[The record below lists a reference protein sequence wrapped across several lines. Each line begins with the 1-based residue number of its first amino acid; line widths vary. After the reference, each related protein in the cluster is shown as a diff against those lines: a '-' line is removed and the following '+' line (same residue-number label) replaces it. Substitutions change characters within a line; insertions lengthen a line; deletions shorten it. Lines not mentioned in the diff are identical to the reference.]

1 MFDQNGLKSFCNE
14 RNLQVAP
21 GGIGCLQY
29 GHSLSAWFKTSSG
42 SDFIGSSLTLHYWLL
57 LLQLRAEMFYVLAT
71 VTCLRRHAVS
81 LSLTLS
87 LVSFSPLLLLLLLSV
102 SLSHHLTFTLSHFC
116 WNFFLPFSSLDF
128 FFWKLTFVWFLFSVS
143 QSWHFKGSTKESS
156 WSKVIKDS
164 YFWQRHVLYTVCW
177 SEELRH
183 FTLRQQR
190 CSASSELR
198 SKNIDMLL
206 TQVDQYDQ
214 LIQNQLFITVWSS
227 SFTHLT
233 VAVEYIKP
241 LNLISDGLDFCT
253 LIGQS
258 VYEME

>member
-87 LVSFSPLLLLLLLSV
+87 LVSFSPLLLLLLSV

-128 FFWKLTFVWFLFSVS
+128 FFWKLTFVCFFFCFTVMTFQRLNKRVIMIKGDQRFLLLTEACSIYSVLEWRTETLEMLS
-143 QSWHFKGSTKESS
+143 FLWTQVKKYWHVIDSS
-156 WSKVIKDS
+156 WQVWPVDSKSAVYHSLVI
-164 YFWQRHVLYTVCW
+164 FLHTPN
-177 SEELRH
+177 
-183 FTLRQQR
+183 
-190 CSASSELR
+190 CSS
-198 SKNIDMLL
+198 
-206 TQVDQYDQ
+206 
-214 LIQNQLFITVWSS
+214 
-227 SFTHLT
+227 
-233 VAVEYIKP
+233 
-241 LNLISDGLDFCT
+241 G
-253 LIGQS
+253 
-258 VYEME
+258 VY

>member
-87 LVSFSPLLLLLLLSV
+87 LVSFSPLLLLLLSV

-128 FFWKLTFVWFLFSVS
+128 FFWKLTFVCFFFLFHSHDISKAQQKSHHDQRWSKIPTSDRGMFYIQCVGVKNWDTSLLDSRDAQLPLNSGQKILTCYWLKLTSMTSWFKISCLS
-143 QSWHFKGSTKESS
+143 QSG
-156 WSKVIKDS
+156 
-164 YFWQRHVLYTVCW
+164 
-177 SEELRH
+177 
-183 FTLRQQR
+183 
-190 CSASSELR
+190 
-198 SKNIDMLL
+198 
-206 TQVDQYDQ
+206 
-214 LIQNQLFITVWSS
+214 
-227 SFTHLT
+227 HLPSHT
-233 VAVEYIKP
+233 
-241 LNLISDGLDFCT
+241 
-253 LIGQS
+253 
-258 VYEME
+258 